1 MDRIVPDSASPAV
14 AIDACWSR
22 IGTLG
27 DGSCTRLADCIR
39 CLNCPVFEQAAALL
53 RDRPLALDAMED
65 GLAPETPEA
74 RTRGCEPAGTQPVAL
89 PGHAGRSDASLAAD
103 EAADTQSIVVF
114 RIADEWLA
122 LPAASILQIDE
133 LRPIHPL
140 PHRRNDV
147 TLGLVNVRG
156 SLTVAASLAG
166 MLNIDRS
173 ATVKH
178 ASRTAHAR
186 MLIVEHHGDASAFP
200 VDEVEGVLRFAAPS
214 LLPVPATL
222 SHAAAVHTR
231 GVLAWRGTTI
241 GLLDADHVFAS
252 LARSL

>member
-27 DGSCTRLADCIR
+27 DGSCTQLADCIR

-74 RTRGCEPAGTQPVAL
+74 RTRGGEPAGTPPLAL

-140 PHRRNDV
+140 PHRRNGV

-173 ATVKH
+173 ATAKH
-178 ASRTAHAR
+178 ASRSAHAR

>member
-1 MDRIVPDSASPAV
+1 MDCIVPDSASPAV

-65 GLAPETPEA
+65 GLAPEAPDA
-74 RTRGCEPAGTQPVAL
+74 RTHGGEPADTPPFAL
-89 PGHAGRSDASLAAD
+89 PGHAGRSDASHAAG
-103 EAADTQSIVVF
+103 EATDTQSIVVF

-140 PHRRNDV
+140 PHRRNGV

-178 ASRTAHAR
+178 ASRNTRAR
-186 MLIVEHHGDASAFP
+186 MLIVEHHGDTSAFP

-231 GVLAWRGTTI
+231 GVLTWRGTTI
-241 GLLDADHVFAS
+241 GLLDTDHVFAS